1 MGQNKG
7 SGRQKNFKDNASSNG
22 KKPQKLVGE
31 TKKNLYIFYINRI
44 FFRISFE
51 NKLPGLIRRALLPLM
66 LGRAVSTCW

>member
-22 KKPQKLVGE
+22 EKKIVGE